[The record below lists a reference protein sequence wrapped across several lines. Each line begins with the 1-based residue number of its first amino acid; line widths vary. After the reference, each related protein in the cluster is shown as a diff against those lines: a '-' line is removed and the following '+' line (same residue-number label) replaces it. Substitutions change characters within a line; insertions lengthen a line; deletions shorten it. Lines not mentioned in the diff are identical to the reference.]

1 MNKNC
6 LNCARYMKVKG
17 KTAIGDVYECHPF
30 AMKSIQKHKLAYNSC
45 DMWQNKEKKSDLP
58 QFLKG
63 MFNL

>member
-1 MNKNC
+1 
-6 LNCARYMKVKG
+6 MKVKG